1 MPHPSIRIA
10 LDYLAAMEARDLDL
24 AQTFCAPGDLVLT
37 FPGGRRFTAIDQI
50 VANSSGRYARIG
62 KVITETDGFDAG
74 QARSVVYVRGTLYG
88 EWADGTAFEGIRFID
103 RFELE
108 GGLIRR
114 QDVWNDTGEARLAR
128 APQEV

>member
-1 MPHPSIRIA
+1 MSHPAIRTT

-37 FPGGRRFTAIDQI
+37 FPGGRRFTAIAEI
-50 VANSSGRYARIG
+50 VANSSGRYQRVG
-62 KVITETDGFDAG
+62 KVITETEAFDAG
-74 QARSVVYVRGTLYG
+74 QSRTVVYIRGTLYG
-88 EWADGTAFEGIRFID
+88 LWADGTAFEGIRFID
-103 RFELE
+103 RFEME

-114 QDVWNDTGEARLAR
+114 QDVWNDTGEAQLAR